1 MILEATHTHLYP
13 GHSGRVSG
21 LARIAD
27 MQPGH
32 DCLVAFS
39 DGSVAAARIARYE
52 DSWQLHTNTYRTAA
66 GTDIAEKLW
75 LVRLEEDND
84 RVAFRIL
91 NKVPT
96 N

>member
-1 MILEATHTHLYP
+1 
-13 GHSGRVSG
+13 
-21 LARIAD
+21 
-27 MQPGH
+27 
-32 DCLVAFS
+32 
-39 DGSVAAARIARYE
+39 VAAARIARYE